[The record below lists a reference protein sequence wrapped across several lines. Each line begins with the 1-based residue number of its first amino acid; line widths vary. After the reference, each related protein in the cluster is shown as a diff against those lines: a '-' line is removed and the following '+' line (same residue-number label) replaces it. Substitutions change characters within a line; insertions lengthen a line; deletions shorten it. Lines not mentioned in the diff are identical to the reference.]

1 MVQANVQLT
10 TPARTAE
17 ASPRERTLARLIDAA
32 RTLLPVDAVTFIP
45 LDARRELLEPAAGW
59 YAHERLREALRSV
72 AVAALERGGP
82 LLLPQGD
89 AHSAVACAVP
99 GEAGEPLGALA
110 AASLDPS
117 LPLGAQDL
125 RTICALAELA
135 GPALEAAARLDGEDR
150 RARDELRLK
159 RAAEDVSASLELG
172 EVYDRVVRH
181 AAAVTGGSRALLSRV
196 NPRSGEPRPE
206 AHVDFSEEA
215 GDRALALGS
224 GSFAQVARTRSP
236 VLTSVRAR
244 GRADGA
250 LRIGSLMHAPIELGP
265 RLYGVLTVT
274 HEEVR
279 PLRSGGS
286 RAARAP
292 RALVRRGDR
301 QRDRLR
307 SRAAHRAG
315 CSRPASCPNRCR
327 PCPASRPG
335 SCTSRRPAQ
344 PTGGDVYG
352 AWRIGTS
359 GEMAVLVGDVAG
371 KGVET
376 AALSAMAR
384 FFIEARSHDSS
395 SPAEVLEQANRM
407 LAGRLPSD
415 NFVTA
420 FLAILSGDSLRYANA
435 GHLPPLLVSGR
446 RASVA
451 GELTGCRSASSTA
464 RATARAS
471 CASGAATSCS
481 RTATASSR
489 RGSGGESYG
498 SERLADLV
506 ARLARSLAP
515 QELVRAVHDEVA
527 GWADGLADDAVALAL
542 RRRRLSAPAGAF
554 A

>member
-1 MVQANVQLT
+1 MVQANVHLT

-45 LDARRELLEPAAGW
+45 LGARREPLEPAAGW

-125 RTICALAELA
+125 RTLCALAELA

-159 RAAEDVSASLELG
+159 RAVEDVSASLELA

-236 VLTSVRAR
+236 VLTRCGEAE
-244 GRADGA
+244 GG
-250 LRIGSLMHAPIELGP
+250 LGSLMHAPIELGP

-274 HEEVR
+274 HEEVDR
-279 PLRSGGS
+279 FGPEDLEL
-286 RAARAP
+286 
-292 RALVRRGDR
+292 LVR
-301 QRDRLR
+301 LAR
-307 SRAAHRAG
+307 SSAAAIANAIDFGRERRIARVLTAG
-315 CSRPASCPNRCR
+315 FVPESLPAVPGFETGLVYE
-327 PCPASRPG
+327 PAAG
-335 SCTSRRPAQ
+335 APA
-344 PTGGDVYG
+344 GGDVYG
-352 AWRIGTS
+352 AWRIGTG

-395 SPAEVLEQANRM
+395 SPAEVLERANRM

-420 FLAILSGDSLRYANA
+420 FLAVLSGESVRYANA
-435 GHLPPLLVSGR
+435 GHLPPLLVSDG
-446 RASVA
+446 RASALTTHGLPLGVEPRA
-451 GELTGCRSASSTA
+451 RYGESELRLRSGDLVFAYSDGLVET
-464 RATARAS
+464 R
-471 CASGAATSCS
+471 SGE
-481 RTATASSR
+481 
-489 RGSGGESYG
+489 ESYG
-498 SERLADLV
+498 SERLVDLV

-542 RRRRLSAPAGAF
+542 RRRG
-554 A
+554 